1 MEGNRSKIP
10 VVVCMEP
17 APSIGA
23 SLTSPYE
30 DTHRRPDISPPI
42 GAPPSWLPPP
52 TFSEVEKTHTKNKGT
67 ELNICVGPI
76 VLMRQRYNPHTT
88 LNQFKRFRTDGVPRM
103 VTGRTDGLT
112 LGAKLTILPHPF
124 IRRSALTTP
133 PRRVPN
139 ISRLLFRSTA
149 ALSSNR
155 TTRPSGR
162 RTGFLHR
169 TMTAR
174 RTSPRRTFKTFETA
188 CAPGE
193 MGRARF
199 TTQTISSPTPPQPLL
214 TLFLSTLTHSTR
226 RAPELSMTF

>member
-1 MEGNRSKIP
+1 
-10 VVVCMEP
+10 
-17 APSIGA
+17 
-23 SLTSPYE
+23 
-30 DTHRRPDISPPI
+30 
-42 GAPPSWLPPP
+42 
-52 TFSEVEKTHTKNKGT
+52 
-67 ELNICVGPI
+67 
-76 VLMRQRYNPHTT
+76 
-88 LNQFKRFRTDGVPRM
+88 M
-103 VTGRTDGLT
+103 VTDVLT
-112 LGAKLTILPHPF
+112 LGAKLTIFPQPF

-162 RTGFLHR
+162 RTAFRHR

-174 RTSPRRTFKTFETA
+174 RTSPRRTFKTLETA
-188 CAPGE
+188 CAPAE

-199 TTQTISSPTPPQPLL
+199 TTHTISSPTPPQPLL

-226 RAPELSMTF
+226 RAPELSMTFESNQDMKRERIFTHVESTFETDH